1 MNSSKAILY
10 TRVSTCDQA
19 EHGTS
24 LDEQFAS
31 CTKRAEQLGAQVV
44 GHEKDAGVSGGFYA
58 ARPGIQ
64 AALATIEAGQA
75 DTLIIANL
83 SRFSRDRE
91 HQSAIKKRV
100 QAAGGRL
107 VFCDMD
113 FDDTPEGDLA
123 FGIMGTFADYERKAI
138 RARTMK
144 GRRRRAETGLQ
155 PSRGRSPYG
164 YRVVTNGDVLA
175 GLYPL
180 ETLGTYQI
188 VENEAKWVREI
199 YRRYAEGA
207 SMERV
212 CIWLNGQGVPVP
224 KDGAYWRRTTI
235 KRIIE
240 NPAYKGTPTFGK
252 SENRYD
258 ERRLNHGCK
267 TPRFQR
273 TRPEEEWVVLTC
285 TPLVSPA
292 IWEACQIRIG
302 EARSRYSGNPARK
315 YLLSGLF
322 RCPTCGGTLTGQTK
336 KEGLRY
342 RCRAA
347 ATARACGA
355 GMGKCDLRLY
365 DGEAAEGFLLGAL
378 LTLVQNPGVLD
389 AAARLWQESL
399 RRSSRSG
406 GDGGAAADAQTVQER
421 LKALDARER
430 SVSEALVECVTAG
443 GSRTVFTDM
452 LREIAA
458 ERGRLEA
465 ALTGL
470 LPAAP
475 AGDETAFDV
484 VTALDVLHALTDVL
498 NSDLIKTGEKRD
510 LLARV
515 VRGVTPKGDE
525 YEAQVVCPTAEGG
538 AETVP
543 FIVL

>member
-1 MNSSKAILY
+1 MNTPKAILY
-10 TRVSTCDQA
+10 TRVSTCGQA

-44 GHEKDAGVSGGFYA
+44 GHEEDAGVSGGFYT
-58 ARPGIQ
+58 ARPGMQ

-188 VENEAKWVREI
+188 VEDEAKWVREI

-240 NPAYKGTPTFGK
+240 NPAYKGAPTFGK
-252 SENRYD
+252 TENRYD
-258 ERRLNHGCK
+258 EGRLNEGCK

-273 TRPEEEWVVLTC
+273 TRPAEQWIVLSC
-285 TPLVSPA
+285 GPLVLPA
-292 IWEACQIRIG
+292 LWQACQDRIG
-302 EARSRYSGNPARK
+302 EARARYSGNPKRK

-322 RCPTCGGTLTGQTK
+322 RCPTCGGTLTAQTK

-347 ATARACGA
+347 EAAHACGGDA
-355 GMGKCDLRLY
+355 GRCNLKQY
-365 DGEAAEGFLLGAL
+365 DGQAAGDFLISAFLS
-378 LTLVQNPGVLD
+378 LVQQPGILHD
-389 AAARLWQESL
+389 AARLWQESL
-399 RRSSRSG
+399 RRSQQ
-406 GDGGAAADAQTVQER
+406 GDGVVEAKPLQDR
-421 LKALDARER
+421 LKALDVRER

-465 ALTGL
+465 ALTSL
-470 LPAAP
+470 MPAAP
-475 AGDETAFDV
+475 TGEAAFDV
-484 VTALDVLHALTDVL
+484 VTALDVLRALTDVL
-498 NSDLIKTGEKRD
+498 TSDLIATAEKRD

-525 YEAQVVCPTAEGG
+525 YEAQVVCPTAEGI